1 MAQAAAANYAPT
13 YAWYDNATPLL
24 LNNGLAIVLTIS
36 FPIFS
41 ANETVETTGQIG
53 W

>member
-13 YAWYDNATPLL
+13 YAWYAIPLL

-36 FPIFS
+36 FPNFS